1 MPGMLGTDLAQRLVD
16 EHPGIRVVL
25 MSAHALDVLTTVS
38 DRRGT
43 VEVLTKPFEGQK
55 MLALVKL
62 VLGTTSTAP

>member
-1 MPGMLGTDLAQRLVD
+1 
-16 EHPGIRVVL
+16 

-38 DRRGT
+38 DRRGI

-62 VLGTTSTAP
+62 VLGTTSAAQ